1 MGNDLKFFLK
11 FIGDGTSASL
21 ASDKLKSA
29 LNMDFREANALI
41 EEWVK
46 IKTGG

>member
-1 MGNDLKFFLK
+1 MVAALLHCGVDY
-11 FIGDGTSASL
+11 
-21 ASDKLKSA
+21 KSA

-46 IKTGG
+46 IKTGQDELKTDVDSG